1 VSDRQE
7 ITALPAEELAS
18 FLGRVRLAAAYEA
31 GELCCSIC
39 GDALNEAGL
48 GAARANAEGDVLFVC
63 QKLDCQE
70 TFHAT
75 T

>member
-1 VSDRQE
+1 MSERLE

-18 FLGRVRLAAAYEA
+18 FLDRLGRAAAYEV

-48 GAARANAEGDVLFVC
+48 GAARANAEGEVIFVC

-75 T
+75 A